1 MRLNKISS
9 IEEANAWLETFIVNF
24 NQRFAKTPKYP
35 KNLHR
40 PVAETIVDLDDIF
53 SWQETRKLS
62 KSLTFRYDKMIYL
75 VEPTEENTRIA
86 GENIKVF
93 DYPDG
98 TLAFKYGHHA
108 LSYQVFDKL
117 DCIDQGQ
124 IVDNKRLGAVLRLA
138 QDKMDEL
145 IVTANV
151 SEAQRC
157 RSGVLRLVYR
167 NSYEQL
173 IQFWLIQKNF
183 VRA

>member
-1 MRLNKISS
+1 
-9 IEEANAWLETFIVNF
+9 
-24 NQRFAKTPKYP
+24 
-35 KNLHR
+35 
-40 PVAETIVDLDDIF
+40 VAETIMDLDDIF

-75 VEPTEENTRIA
+75 VEPTEENIRIA

-98 TLAFKYGHHA
+98 TLAFKFGHRP

-124 IVDNKRLGAVLRLA
+124 IVDNKRLGTVLRLA

-145 IVTANV
+145 DRNGKREISTKMPKRR
-151 SEAQRC
+151 AQARIQ
-157 RSGVLRLVYR
+157 
-167 NSYEQL
+167 EQL
-173 IQFWLIQKNF
+173 
-183 VRA
+183 RAINPVLANPKEFRASLKR